1 MSIVSRLSEQHRKQ
15 AERLLWTWRDRFC
28 NTIVDLPAT
37 DLIAHRIPTIRCK
50 PVRIKN
56 ALFTQ
61 KEVEWQRKH
70 LPDMLS
76 AGIIDWVNSPW
87 SAKTKFPAKKNGDLR
102 MVHAF
107 CPINDVTI
115 KSNYPMKRIEP
126 ILNSLSSSKF
136 KIFWY
141 ADGANGYWAVP
152 MWKPH
157 AFKTAFSTVLGQFAY
172 LRMGQGLSG
181 APHTYAQLKD
191 LATGHIPKPHSEDSL
206 TGDREDG
213 AFHTFFDDHLGA
225 DTTFENQMGFLHER
239 YFPRLH
245 WAKLVLNPAKRHF
258 FMESISMLGFS
269 ADGSGLRPND
279 SKLKALCDYPTPRT
293 EAELDSFI
301 HMTTYLRKFIPG
313 RAEHVRIMQTAIK
326 KVPVTVL
333 DEAKRRDNLE
343 KAWRWRERKQR
354 VEQDPG
360 WKSLATGT
368 PAS

>member
-1 MSIVSRLSEQHRKQ
+1 
-15 AERLLWTWRDRFC
+15 
-28 NTIVDLPAT
+28 
-37 DLIAHRIPTIRCK
+37 
-50 PVRIKN
+50 
-56 ALFTQ
+56 
-61 KEVEWQRKH
+61 
-70 LPDMLS
+70 
-76 AGIIDWVNSPW
+76 
-87 SAKTKFPAKKNGDLR
+87 
-102 MVHAF
+102 MVHTF

-115 KSNYPMKRIEP
+115 KSNYAMQRIEP

-157 AFKTAFSTVLGQFAY
+157 AFKTAFRTIPGQFAY

-191 LATGHIPKPHSEDSL
+191 LATGHIPELHPEDSL

-213 AFHTFFDDHLGA
+213 AFHTFFVDDLGA
-225 DTTFENQMGFLHER
+225 DTTFENQMRFLHER